1 MRKAKVFA
9 AVGIMA
15 MSLFSGL
22 AFNVTDAKADETV
35 GVTLD
40 SVKVME
46 DELGDDREVTVNVTV
61 NSNPGTILSQTEF
74 TYDSSVLTVT
84 KVEAKDFFKC
94 DATEGQTSDYTAPN
108 LEKNPIQLIDGYGA
122 VRGNSD
128 ATGVMYTITL
138 KIAED
143 AKAGTE
149 ATIGF
154 SGKFMDSDLNEYD
167 VVCEDAKVA
176 VVEKET
182 ETPTP
187 PTPPTPEKPTP
198 EKPTPA
204 APTTA
209 APTPAAPTTATPA
222 TTKANQAPRTG
233 DVAPVAVLG
242 IMIAATATVAVLAK
256 KKVED

>member
-40 SVKVME
+40 SVKVVE

-94 DATEGQTSDYTAPN
+94 DASEGQSSDFTSPN

-122 VRGNSD
+122 VMGNSD

-138 KIAED
+138 N
-143 AKAGTE
+143 
-149 ATIGF
+149 
-154 SGKFMDSDLNEYD
+154 LN
-167 VVCEDAKVA
+167 
-176 VVEKET
+176 
-182 ETPTP
+182 P
-187 PTPPTPEKPTP
+187 
-198 EKPTPA
+198 
-204 APTTA
+204 
-209 APTPAAPTTATPA
+209 
-222 TTKANQAPRTG
+222 
-233 DVAPVAVLG
+233 
-242 IMIAATATVAVLAK
+242 
-256 KKVED
+256 